1 MNGLRGA
8 GAVCVSES
16 QVSGEGVV
24 GLLQDDASLNTES
37 GAVADPLLSLQQ
49 FTPPPQFDHT
59 NAALYYEH
67 ACQQTSIRRKE
78 HSPETTNSKSLSSWG

>member
-8 GAVCVSES
+8 GTVCVSES

-37 GAVADPLLSLQQ
+37 GAMADPLLSLQQ
-49 FTPPPQFDHT
+49 FFFPV
-59 NAALYYEH
+59 
-67 ACQQTSIRRKE
+67 
-78 HSPETTNSKSLSSWG
+78 